1 MFQLTDLPDT
11 LFLEILSF
19 LTPREIVLHRLV
31 SHASHAAL
39 TRPDLSQALLHVFF
53 PRSLE
58 CRLLRSRASSER
70 RQQPHSSQEHE
81 RPGRGPAPTEAAEAE
96 AEPDW
101 PALFAYVARRYH
113 NLSRATFH
121 SLTRITILKP
131 SAPLRRFES
140 WARQLCVDVHLAPL
154 KLPDPNWTYADG
166 VLIYPSPS
174 SSHSSASR
182 RPYSRALSPE
192 SSPSSTSP
200 SSISIPSLDPPVL
213 KALDLNSGDES
224 IVPFDWTDKVVR
236 RVRLAGGIL
245 IVEWVEARGFHPLN
259 EGEVAH
265 RHFATAFDVRAAS
278 SPLHPLRRS
287 DNKPQTNQDASRN
300 SAVTDEGEDDE
311 VTCNKAPVATFRS
324 EWKIHYLGLP
334 ILAQDR
340 IFSTHNATHYALF
353 AHQPT
358 RSPWGEDTPLERL
371 VVWSL
376 NGPSPYRPSLDP
388 SSSNKPLSDPGPDVV
403 LHLTNG
409 ELDHWGVRQLNT
421 PRLMRLALDTVE
433 DDSEEAKRVSGHVFI
448 QEEDHLWSSG
458 PHASENPPARHTVRS
473 VGIPLSGTGPRW
485 AHECGADGDAERSFC
500 PAARSRPWSTAET
513 TWPGKAPC
521 WRHEEFPYLTVAES
535 VDAGAGVR
543 VCGRRCFTMET
554 VSACV
559 DGDHGRDDQGRRE
572 TPGTTNAAGAVSA
585 ATPDAGA
592 ETAVRGEVQFE
603 DDMWKTLMKGA
614 ALAGDERWVIGE
626 DAAGD
631 VSVVRF

>member
-11 LFLEILSF
+11 LFLEILSL

-58 CRLLRSRASSER
+58 CRLLRLLVSPQR
-70 RQQPHSSQEHE
+70 RKQPHPPQELRE
-81 RPGRGPAPTEAAEAE
+81 LQRDALPTKAAEAE

-121 SLTRITILKP
+121 SLTKIPILKP
-131 SAPLRRFES
+131 SAPLRRFEP

-154 KLPDPNWTYADG
+154 KLADPNWTYADG
-166 VLIYPSPS
+166 VLVYPAPS
-174 SSHSSASR
+174 SSFSAGSPRPHSRAPSSSSSTHSSTF
-182 RPYSRALSPE
+182 P
-192 SSPSSTSP
+192 PSSVE
-200 SSISIPSLDPPVL
+200 PPVL
-213 KALDLNSGDES
+213 KALDLSSGGES
-224 IVPFDWTDKVVR
+224 TVPFDWTDKVVR
-236 RVRLAGGIL
+236 RMRLVEGIL
-245 IVEWVEARGFHPLN
+245 IVEWAEARGFHPLN

-265 RHFATAFDVRAAS
+265 RHFATAFDVRVVS
-278 SPLHPLRRS
+278 SPLHPLRPS
-287 DNKPQTNQDASRN
+287 ENKPQTNRDVSRG
-300 SAVTDEGEDDE
+300 SAVPDDE
-311 VTCNKAPVATFRS
+311 EDEATRIKAPVVTFRS

-334 ILAQDR
+334 ILTQDR

-358 RSPWGEDTPLERL
+358 RSPWGEDIPLERL

-376 NGPSPYRPSLDP
+376 NGPSPYKPSLDP
-388 SSSNKPLSDPGPDVV
+388 SSSNRPPSDPGPDVV
-403 LHLTNG
+403 LRLTNR
-409 ELDHWGVRQLNT
+409 ELDHWDVRQLNT

-433 DDSEEAKRVSGHVFI
+433 HGDEETRRVSGHIFI

-485 AHECGADGDAERSFC
+485 VHECGADGDAERSFC
-500 PAARSRPWSTAET
+500 PAARSRPCSTAET

-521 WRHEEFPYLTVAES
+521 WRHEEFPYLTVAEF

-554 VSACV
+554 VSV
-559 DGDHGRDDQGRRE
+559 SVNGSHGRGHQGDGE
-572 TPGTTNAAGAVSA
+572 TSRDTTGAGAVSA
-585 ATPDAGA
+585 DKPDAAA
-592 ETAVRGEVQFE
+592 ETAVRKEVQFE

-626 DAAGD
+626 DATGD

>member
-11 LFLEILSF
+11 LFLEILSL

-31 SHASHAAL
+31 SHASYAAL

-58 CRLLRSRASSER
+58 CRLLRSRVSSER
-70 RQQPHSSQEHE
+70 RQRPPSSREHE
-81 RPGRGPAPTEAAEAE
+81 RPGRGAALAEAAEAE

-101 PALFAYVARRYH
+101 PALFADVARRYH

-121 SLTRITILKP
+121 SLTKIPILKP
-131 SAPLRRFES
+131 SAPLRRFEP

-166 VLIYPSPS
+166 VLVYPSPS
-174 SSHSSASR
+174 SSHRSCSGVPSSE
-182 RPYSRALSPE
+182 P
-192 SSPSSTSP
+192 SSFFTSSSYSSTS
-200 SSISIPSLDPPVL
+200 LRPPVL

-224 IVPFDWTDKVVR
+224 TIPFDWTDRVVR
-236 RVRLAGGIL
+236 RIRLAEEIL
-245 IVEWVEARGFHPLN
+245 IVEWAEAQGFHPLN

-278 SPLHPLRRS
+278 SPLRPLGRS
-287 DNKPQTNQDASRN
+287 DDKLRTKRN
-300 SAVTDEGEDDE
+300 VGRNLAMTHEGEGDE
-311 VTCNKAPVATFRS
+311 ATRDKTPVATFRS

-334 ILAQDR
+334 ILTQDR

-358 RSPWGEDTPLERL
+358 RSPWGEDAPLERL

-376 NGPSPYRPSLDP
+376 NGPSPYKPSLDQ
-388 SSSNKPLSDPGPDVV
+388 SSSNKPLYDPGPDVV
-403 LHLTNG
+403 LRLANG
-409 ELDHWGVRQLNT
+409 ELDHWDVRQLNT

-433 DDSEEAKRVSGHVFI
+433 HGGKEAKRVSGHVFI

-458 PHASENPPARHTVRS
+458 PHASENPPARHAVRS
-473 VGIPLSGTGPRW
+473 VGIPLSGIGPRW
-485 AHECGADGDAERSFC
+485 VHECGADGDAERSFC

-543 VCGRRCFTMET
+543 ICGRRCFTMET
-554 VSACV
+554 VSASV
-559 DGDHGRDDQGRRE
+559 DGDHGRDYLGKRE
-572 TPGTTNAAGAVSA
+572 TPGTTNGAGGGSA
-585 ATPDAGA
+585 DTLGPGA
-592 ETAVRGEVQFE
+592 ETAVRGEAQFE

-626 DAAGD
+626 DVAGD